1 MVVPVI
7 NDPIVAAVAAVV
19 ALLDIQKVVNAK
31 SSEWLLYIVSLVFA
45 ILLFCFETI
54 PMNKFLALVIGS
66 SISDAFSEAIERKA
80 ITCTLASVN
89 WIRRASSS
97 LKNTSG

>member
-7 NDPIVAAVAAVV
+7 NDLIVAAVAAVV

-54 PMNKFLALVIGS
+54 PMNKFLYLVIT
-66 SISDAFSEAIERKA
+66 INDAFSEAI
-80 ITCTLASVN
+80 
-89 WIRRASSS
+89 
-97 LKNTSG
+97 